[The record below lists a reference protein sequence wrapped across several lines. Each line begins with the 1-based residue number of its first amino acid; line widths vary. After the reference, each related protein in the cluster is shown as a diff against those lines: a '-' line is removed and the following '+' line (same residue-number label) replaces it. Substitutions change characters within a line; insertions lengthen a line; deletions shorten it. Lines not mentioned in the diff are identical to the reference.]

1 MQTEAIFD
9 GIADRIYLEIEKAQS
24 SIYIAVAWFT
34 NQNLFNIMLQKA
46 QQGVTVQLMLSNDHI
61 NQQSRI
67 DYDQLNIG
75 SSAAYL
81 IGDGKQDLMHN
92 KFCIIDNDTVINGSY
107 NWSYKAEKNHEN
119 ILITKGDDV
128 LAEQFIK
135 QFKKIRNTYFDHKED
150 NPELPLD
157 KIIKRLEIIKNYVI
171 LEDIEDITRENGK
184 LKVYAFRQDIAAIT
198 QALQQHSFETAIT
211 LIDLFIKNHH
221 ALVIYNDIDI
231 SALKLEIRQL
241 EHQLNAYDNEKIELE
256 QLCSE
261 FYHRHTQELGSYI
274 KRLLELRKISTE
286 DDPEE
291 YAEAVKDEQDYNEQ
305 FELESEKEIYQLD
318 DEQRLEIKKAYRQ
331 ASQICHPDRVN
342 ENMKDIAQEIFI
354 KLNEAYKK
362 NDVDE
367 VKQILSELR
376 QDIFKPRSE
385 TVSESDQ
392 LKVIIKMLKHKIKN
406 LEDEIFMIKGSEDYQ
421 TIHSIEDWNRYFED
435 VKAQL
440 IEEIDYLEADM
451 CLVDDGIVLG
461 KPFLILS

>member
-1 MQTEAIFD
+1 MQTEAIFEC
-9 GIADRIYLEIEKAQS
+9 IADRISLELEKAQS

-34 NQNLFNIMLQKA
+34 NQNLFNVMLQKS

-67 DYDQLNIG
+67 DYNQLNIG

-119 ILITKGDDV
+119 ILITKGDEV
-128 LAEQFIK
+128 LADQFIK
-135 QFKKIRNTYFDHKED
+135 QFKKIRNNYFGYQED

-157 KIIKRLEIIKNYVI
+157 KIIKRLEIIKNYVV

-184 LKVYAFRQDIAAIT
+184 LKVYAFQQDIAAIT

-291 YAEAVKDEQDYNEQ
+291 YAEAVKDEEGYNKQ

-392 LKVIIKMLKHKIKN
+392 LKVIIKTLKHKIKN
-406 LEDEIFMIKGSEDYQ
+406 LEDEIFIIKDSEDYQ
-421 TIHSIEDWNRYFED
+421 TISSIDDWNSYFED

-440 IEEIDYLEADM
+440 IEEIDYLEAK
-451 CLVDDGIVLG
+451 I
-461 KPFLILS
+461 